1 MQFSRCMAGLTRE
14 HFVDITS
21 GLPDPDD
28 NGLRRSDHEEL
39 FQTLLRS
46 NEAAFAS
53 GRYEAAYH
61 ALMAALHVAQDSED
75 AEGLL
80 VIVGRAKEQQAA
92 IDAVAHDHRFST
104 ASAANRGHKSL
115 YEMAVQQARAQAAMI
130 RLRRSESDL

>member
-1 MQFSRCMAGLTRE
+1 MAGPIRE
-14 HFVDITS
+14 RFVDITS
-21 GLPDPDD
+21 DLANPDE
-28 NGLRRSDHEEL
+28 NGHRRADHEEL
-39 FQTLLRS
+39 FQGLLRS
-46 NEAAFAS
+46 NEAAFTS

-80 VIVGRAKEQQAA
+80 VIVGRAKEQQAS
-92 IDAVAHDHRFST
+92 IDALAHDHRLST
-104 ASAANRGHKSL
+104 TSAASRGHKSL

>member
-1 MQFSRCMAGLTRE
+1 MQISQCHGWANQG

-21 GLPDPDD
+21 GLPNPDEH
-28 NGLRRSDHEEL
+28 GLRRSDHEDL
-39 FQTLLRS
+39 FQTLLHS
-46 NEAAFAS
+46 NETAFAS

-80 VIVGRAKEQQAA
+80 VIVGRAKEQQAS
-92 IDAVAHDHRFST
+92 IDALAHDHRFST
-104 ASAANRGHKSL
+104 ASAASRGHKSL
-115 YEMAVQQARAQAAMI
+115 YEMAAQQARAQAGMI